1 MGKTQDI
8 GNFGEDFTVNY
19 LKKQGYKIIERNY
32 HSRFGEIDIIAAN
45 KKVIAF
51 VEVKARGEKSLYTP
65 REAVDFSKQQK
76 CRKTAEIYLVNNP
89 NNLQP
94 RFDVSELVIKEN
106 ENHKPKVT
114 EHNYIENAF

>member
-51 VEVKARGEKSLYTP
+51 VE
-65 REAVDFSKQQK
+65 
-76 CRKTAEIYLVNNP
+76 EIGRAHV
-89 NNLQP
+89 
-94 RFDVSELVIKEN
+94 
-106 ENHKPKVT
+106 
-114 EHNYIENAF
+114 